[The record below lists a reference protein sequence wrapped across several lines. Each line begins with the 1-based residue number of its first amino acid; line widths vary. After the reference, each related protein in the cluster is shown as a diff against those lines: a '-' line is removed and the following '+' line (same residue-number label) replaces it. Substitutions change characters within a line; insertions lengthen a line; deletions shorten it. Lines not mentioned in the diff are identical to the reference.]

1 MGTVHA
7 LTEIIIGVAILG
19 IVAGTLWL
27 PARVEVRIL
36 GDLLVVRP
44 RGLDMLLTMRRQVEI
59 PLSLVAMVRAVP
71 RGQAP
76 QPLIRPPRRVFPGGG
91 ITAGSFGAGADR
103 TFWDV
108 RRADRVLL
116 VSCRLDAEYKLL
128 VLEVPDPEA
137 TAASLNAV
145 LAGR

>member
-1 MGTVHA
+1 VGTARA
-7 LTEIIIGVAILG
+7 LTEIIVGAAVLG
-19 IVAGTLWL
+19 IVAGTLWM
-27 PARVEVRIL
+27 PARVDVRIL
-36 GDLLVVRP
+36 GNTLVVRP
-44 RGLDMLLTMRRQVEI
+44 RGLDVLLTLRRQVEI
-59 PLSLVAMVRAVP
+59 PLSQVAMIRAVS

-76 QPLIRPPRRVFPGGG
+76 RVRIPRPRRHFPGG
-91 ITAGSFGAGADR
+91 ITAGSFGTGADR
-103 TFWDV
+103 TFWDI